1 MRSGYVP
8 AEGVFESSMRRLAL
22 PVVILV
28 ALASA
33 AGAAASPVFVLK
45 GHGWGHGVGLSQYG
59 ALGRA
64 GDGQDYKQILG
75 FYYDGTN
82 VGQTTQSKI
91 RVLLVSGQASVTLE
105 SSEDFKV
112 GDKTLARFTG
122 WKVEPTSDGKV
133 RVVGKGK
140 FDSPATAK
148 PGDGF
153 LRINGLR
160 YRGDL
165 KIHNRGGTLAV
176 VNDVGLQSYLYSVVP
191 REMPS
196 SWPLEALK
204 AQAVAARGYAV
215 RAARASWFDIYDNTD
230 DQVYGGLDYGSG
242 EDPGSTAAV
251 KATAGEVL
259 KYGGEVISAYFSSS
273 NGGRTAASVD
283 TWGGPLPYLI
293 SQQDPF
299 DLNGS
304 NPNRNWTV
312 VLSPGALQ
320 NRLGATR
327 TPADAIVTSRKSGR
341 VDRVRLERD
350 AWAQTV
356 PSSGL
361 GPEWFR
367 GALGLRSSR
376 FDLGV
381 LDATPAYTKT
391 VCGARL
397 RVNVLARE
405 ASGFT
410 LQRRR
415 SDSSS
420 WTDMSLIK
428 DDAVHYHG
436 IDRPCRATSY
446 RLHSSAANS
455 SPAAV
460 KVAVKIVFSGTQPA
474 DDGLKGSVRPISLAG
489 QTVHVDRKRKDGT
502 WAKDVGS
509 AVVQS
514 DGKWHATNFNAVSG
528 TYRARLAPPSSTGLV
543 PGSTGEFNFN

>member
-1 MRSGYVP
+1 
-8 AEGVFESSMRRLAL
+8 MRRLAL
-22 PVVILV
+22 PVAILV

-64 GDGQDYKQILG
+64 NDGQGYKQILG

-82 VGQTTQSKI
+82 VGLTNRSKI
-91 RVLLVSGQASVTLE
+91 RVLLTEGLSSVTLR
-105 SSEDFKV
+105 SSQDFKV
-112 GDKTLARFTG
+112 GDKTLDG
-122 WKVEPTSDGKV
+122 LMDWKVVPTSDGKV
-133 RVVGKGK
+133 RVVGKGR
-140 FDSPATAK
+140 FGSPATAK
-148 PGDGF
+148 PGEGI
-153 LRINGLR
+153 LRVNGLR
-160 YRGDL
+160 YRGGL
-165 KIHNRGGTLAV
+165 KIYNSGGKLDV
-176 VNDVGLQSYLYSVVP
+176 VNVVGLQSYLYSVVP

-196 SWPLEALK
+196 SWPRDALK

-215 RAARASWFDIYDNTD
+215 RANRPDSRYDIYDDTR

-251 KATAGEVL
+251 KATTGEVL
-259 KYGGEVISAYFSSS
+259 KYGGDVISAYFSSS

-283 TWGGPLPYLI
+283 TWGGSLPYLI
-293 SQQDPF
+293 SKQDPF

-304 NPNRNWTV
+304 NPNRKWTV
-312 VLSPGALQ
+312 VLRPRALQ
-320 NRLGATR
+320 NRLGAAK

-341 VDRVRLERD
+341 VDRVRLERGS
-350 AWAQTV
+350 WVQTF

-367 GALGLRSSR
+367 SVLGLRSSR
-376 FDLGV
+376 FDFGV
-381 LDATPAYTKT
+381 LDATPASAKA
-391 VCGARL
+391 VCRARL

-415 SDSSS
+415 SGSSS
-420 WTDMSLIK
+420 WTDMSLTK
-428 DDAVHYHG
+428 DAAAHYHG

-446 RLHSSAANS
+446 RLHSPAANT
-455 SPAAV
+455 SPVAV
-460 KVAVKIVFSGTQPA
+460 KVAPKIVFSATQPA
-474 DDGLKGSVRPISLAG
+474 NDGLKGSVRPLSLAG
-489 QTVHVDRKRKDGT
+489 QTVHVDRKRNDGT
-502 WAKDVGS
+502 WKNVGN
-509 AVVQS
+509 AVVHS
-514 DGKWHATNFNAVSG
+514 DGKWHAHFNAVSG

>member
-1 MRSGYVP
+1 
-8 AEGVFESSMRRLAL
+8 MRRIVL
-22 PVVILV
+22 PVAILV

-64 GDGQDYKQILG
+64 NDGQDYKQILG

-82 VGQTTQSKI
+82 VAQTTQSKI
-91 RVLLVSGQASVTLE
+91 RVLLMEGQSSVTLE
-105 SSEDFKV
+105 SSEAFKV
-112 GDKTLARFTG
+112 GDKTLARFTD
-122 WKVEPTSDGKV
+122 WKLVPTSDGKV

-153 LRINGLR
+153 LRVDGLR

-165 KIHNRGGTLAV
+165 KIYNHGGSLDV
-176 VNDVGLQSYLYSVVP
+176 VNVVGLQSYLYSVVP

-204 AQAVAARGYAV
+204 SQAVAARGYAV
-215 RAARASWFDIYDNTD
+215 VANRPDSRYDIYDDTR

-251 KATAGEVL
+251 KATAAEVL
-259 KYGGEVISAYFSSS
+259 KYGGDVISAYFSSS

-283 TWGGPLPYLI
+283 TWGGPRDYLI
-293 SQQDPF
+293 SKSDPF

-312 VLSPGALQ
+312 VLSPRALQ
-320 NRLGATR
+320 NRLGAAR

-341 VDRVRLERD
+341 VDRVRLERGS
-350 AWAQTV
+350 WAQTF

-361 GPEWFR
+361 GPEWYR
-367 GALGLRSSR
+367 GVLGLRSSR
-376 FDLGV
+376 FDFGV
-381 LDATPAYTKT
+381 LDAAPAQTKT
-391 VCGARL
+391 VCSARL

-405 ASGFT
+405 APGFT
-410 LQRRR
+410 LQRQR
-415 SDSSS
+415 SGSSS
-420 WTDMSLIK
+420 WTDMSVIK
-428 DDAVHYHG
+428 DDSAHFHG
-436 IDRPCRATSY
+436 TDKPCRATSY
-446 RLHSSAANS
+446 RLHSSAANT

-460 KVAVKIVFSGTQPA
+460 QVAPKIVFSATQPA
-474 DDGLKGSVRPISLAG
+474 NDGLKGSVRPTSLAG
-489 QTVHVDRKRKDGT
+489 QTVHVDRKRNDGT
-502 WAKDVGS
+502 WAKNVGS

-514 DGKWHATNFNAVSG
+514 DGRWHAHFNAVSG

-543 PGSTGEFNFN
+543 PGSTGELNFN

>member
-1 MRSGYVP
+1 
-8 AEGVFESSMRRLAL
+8 MRRLVL
-22 PVVILV
+22 PVAILV

-33 AGAAASPVFVLK
+33 ASAAASPVYVLK

-64 GDGQDYKQILG
+64 NDGKGYQQILG

-82 VGQTTQSKI
+82 VGQTSQKKI
-91 RVLLVSGQASVTLE
+91 RVLLMSGQSSVTLH
-105 SSEDFKV
+105 SSESFKV
-112 GDKTLARFTG
+112 GDKTLARFTD
-122 WKVEPTSDGKV
+122 WKLVPTSDGRV

-140 FDSPATAK
+140 FGSPATAK
-148 PGDGF
+148 PGNGF
-153 LRINGLR
+153 LRIDGLR

-165 KIHNRGGTLAV
+165 KIYNHGDSLDV
-176 VNDVGLQSYLYSVVP
+176 VNVVGLQGYLYSVVP

-204 AQAVAARGYAV
+204 SQAVAARGYAV
-215 RAARASWFDIYDNTD
+215 RAARASWYDIYDNTD
-230 DQVYGGLDYGSG
+230 DQVYGGLDYSSG

-251 KATAGEVL
+251 QSTAGEVL
-259 KYGGEVISAYFSSS
+259 KYGGSVISAYFSSS

-283 TWGGPLPYLI
+283 TWGGPLPYLA
-293 SQQDPF
+293 SKQDPF
-299 DLNGS
+299 DLNVS

-312 VLSPGALQ
+312 VLSPRALQ
-320 NRLGATR
+320 NRLGAAK

-341 VDRVRLERD
+341 ADRVRLERGG
-350 AWAQTV
+350 WAQTF
-356 PSSGL
+356 PSTGL

-367 GALGLRSSR
+367 SVLGLRSSR

-381 LDATPAYTKT
+381 LDATPATART
-391 VCGARL
+391 VCRARL

-405 ASGFT
+405 ASGVA

-420 WTDMSLIK
+420 WTDMSLTK
-428 DDAVHYHG
+428 DDAAHFHA

-446 RLHSSAANS
+446 RLHSAAANS

-460 KVAVKIVFSGTQPA
+460 RVAPKIVFSGTQPA
-474 DDGLKGSVRPISLAG
+474 NDGLKGSVRPLSLAG

-502 WAKDVGS
+502 WAKNVGS

-514 DGKWHATNFNAVSG
+514 DGKWHAHFHAVSG

-543 PGSTGEFNFN
+543 PGSSGKLNFN

>member
-1 MRSGYVP
+1 
-8 AEGVFESSMRRLAL
+8 MRRLAL
-22 PVVILV
+22 PVAILV

-33 AGAAASPVFVLK
+33 AGVAASPVYVLK
-45 GHGWGHGVGLSQYG
+45 GRGWGHGVGLSQYG

-64 GDGQDYKQILG
+64 NDGQEYKQILG

-82 VGQTTQSKI
+82 VGQTTQRKI
-91 RVLLVSGQASVTLE
+91 SVLLMEGQSSVTLR
-105 SSEDFKV
+105 SSESFKV
-112 GDKTLARFTG
+112 GDKTLARFTD
-122 WKVEPTSDGKV
+122 WKLVPTSDGKV

-140 FDSPATAK
+140 FGSPATAK

-153 LRINGLR
+153 LRIDGLR

-165 KIHNRGGTLAV
+165 KIHNHGGTLDV
-176 VNDVGLQSYLYSVVP
+176 VNVVGLQGYLYSVVP

-196 SWPLEALK
+196 SWLLEALK
-204 AQAVAARGYAV
+204 AQAVAARGYGV
-215 RAARASWFDIYDNTD
+215 RAARASWFDIYDDTR
-230 DQVYGGLDYGSG
+230 DQVYGGLDYSTG

-251 KATAGEVL
+251 KATAREVL
-259 KYGGEVISAYFSSS
+259 KSGGEVISAYFSSS

-283 TWGGPLPYLI
+283 TWGGSLPYLV
-293 SQQDPF
+293 SKRDPF

-312 VLSPGALQ
+312 VLSPHTLR
-320 NRLGATR
+320 NRLGAAR

-341 VDRVRLERD
+341 VDRVRLERGS
-350 AWAQTV
+350 WADTF

-367 GALGLRSSR
+367 GVLGLRSSR
-376 FDLGV
+376 FHLGV
-381 LDATPAYTKT
+381 LDATPAKAKT
-391 VCGARL
+391 VCKARL

-405 ASGFT
+405 VSRVT

-415 SDSSS
+415 SGSSS
-420 WTDMSLIK
+420 WIDMSLTK
-428 DDAVHYHG
+428 DDAAHFHG

-455 SPAAV
+455 SPAAL
-460 KVAVKIVFSGTQPA
+460 KVAPKIVFSGTQPA
-474 DDGLKGSVRPISLAG
+474 NDGLKGSVRPISLAG
-489 QTVHVDRKRKDGT
+489 QTVHIDRKRKDGT
-502 WAKDVGS
+502 WAKDVGG
-509 AVVQS
+509 AAVQS
-514 DGKWHATNFNAVSG
+514 DGEWHATNFNAVSG
-528 TYRARLAPPSSTGLV
+528 TFRARIAPPSSTGLV

>member
-1 MRSGYVP
+1 
-8 AEGVFESSMRRLAL
+8 MRRLAL
-22 PVVILV
+22 PVAILV

-33 AGAAASPVFVLK
+33 ASAAASPMYVLK

-64 GDGQDYKQILG
+64 NDGRDYKQILG

-82 VGQTTQSKI
+82 VGQTSQNKI
-91 RVLLVSGQASVTLE
+91 RVLLRSGRSSVTLH
-105 SSEDFKV
+105 SSESFKV
-112 GDKTLARFTG
+112 GDKTLARFTD
-122 WKVEPTSDGKV
+122 WKLVPTSDGRV

-140 FDSPATAK
+140 FGSPATAK

-153 LRINGLR
+153 LRIDGLR

-165 KIHNRGGTLAV
+165 KVFNHSGALDV
-176 VNDVGLQSYLYSVVP
+176 VNVVGLQGYLYSVVP

-215 RAARASWFDIYDNTD
+215 RAARASWYDIYDNTH
-230 DQVYGGLDYGSG
+230 DQVYGGLDYSSG

-251 KATAGEVL
+251 QGTAGEVL
-259 KYGGEVISAYFSSS
+259 KYGGSVISAYFSSS

-283 TWGGPLPYLI
+283 TWGGPLPYLA
-293 SQQDPF
+293 SKQDPF
-299 DLNGS
+299 DLNAS
-304 NPNRNWTV
+304 NPNRKWTV
-312 VLSPGALQ
+312 VLSPRALQ
-320 NRLGATR
+320 NRLGAAK

-341 VDRVRLERD
+341 VDRVRLVRGS
-350 AWAQTV
+350 WAQTF

-361 GPEWFR
+361 GPEWYR
-367 GALGLRSSR
+367 GVLGLRSSR

-381 LDATPAYTKT
+381 LDATPATART
-391 VCGARL
+391 VCRARL

-405 ASGFT
+405 ASGFA

-415 SDSSS
+415 SGSSS
-420 WTDMSLIK
+420 WTDMSLTK
-428 DDAVHYHG
+428 DDAAHFHG

-446 RLHSSAANS
+446 RLHSAAANS

-460 KVAVKIVFSGTQPA
+460 RVAPKVVFSGTQPA
-474 DDGLKGSVRPISLAG
+474 NDGLKGSVHPLSLAG
-489 QTVHVDRKRKDGT
+489 QTVHVDRKRQDGT
-502 WAKDVGS
+502 WAKNVGS

-514 DGKWHATNFNAVSG
+514 DGKWHAHFNAVSG

-543 PGSTGEFNFN
+543 PGSTGELNFN